1 MDTQTDILD
10 RALIGR
16 DIKTATELIDLGVDP
31 SPETVVLINALY
43 PESQELVGT
52 DEDIELT
59 QDELNNGLKNSIIAD
74 NDKSVNFF
82 LELGARVQPSNV
94 DIGMEHADD
103 TVINKL
109 ISEAPVTLMNL
120 VSAVLHGRQ
129 QAAYRIA
136 KGFYNAQQQEIR
148 NIIDADDNKSL
159 CEHLP
164 NLDIHDMLLIAV
176 YEGSLNCVKELV
188 NNNAKVTID
197 MITLSRDRGYSEIT
211 DILLEHI

>member
-10 RALIGR
+10 RALISR
-16 DIKTATELIDLGVDP
+16 NIKVATELVNDGVDP

-43 PESQELVGT
+43 PESEDLVGSS
-52 DEDIELT
+52 EDIELT
-59 QDELNNGLKNSIIAD
+59 QDELNNGLKNSIIVD
-74 NDKSVNFF
+74 NDKSIDFF
-82 LELGARVQPSNV
+82 IDLGAKVQPSNV
-94 DIGMEHADD
+94 DLGMEYADD
-103 TVINKL
+103 EVVNRL
-109 ISEAPVTLMNL
+109 ISEAPVTLMKL

-136 KGFYNAQQQEIR
+136 RGFYNAQQQEIR
-148 NIIDADDNKSL
+148 NIIDADNNLSL

-164 NLDIHDMLLIAV
+164 NLDVHDTLLIAV
-176 YEGSLNCVKELV
+176 YEGSVNCVRELV

-211 DILLEHI
+211 EILTEHI